1 MHPAIELKDINKTF
15 VERSW
20 RSLVFQKK
28 PKKVEALKDVTLTIG
43 QGEVYGLLGPNGAG
57 KTTLIKILATLIIP
71 DSGSGSICGYDLE
84 KHSHDIRRFVG
95 LVNSAE
101 RSFYWRLTGRQ
112 NLNFFASLYN
122 LDAAHK
128 KNRISELLE
137 LVDLIEKADVR
148 FMKYSEGQKQRLAVA
163 RALLHDPEVILM
175 DEATKSLD
183 PIGASE
189 LKELAVKEL
198 AGRRKKTILW
208 CTHNLKEAEEVC
220 GSLAIIHKGSIIARG
235 SFRSLQAL
243 FEQENSYCIKVENCS
258 PGQLAEIDIV
268 PSNIIQNNGC
278 LEFELR
284 AQENEIP
291 LYIKRLVSNGIHV
304 HACTN
309 RAFDLEEIFERLIKN
324 EHATANSQTNLIH

>member
-1 MHPAIELKDINKTF
+1 MEP
-15 VERSW
+15 
-20 RSLVFQKK
+20 
-28 PKKVEALKDVTLTIG
+28 
-43 QGEVYGLLGPNGAG
+43 
-57 KTTLIKILATLIIP
+57 
-71 DSGSGSICGYDLE
+71 
-84 KHSHDIRRFVG
+84 
-95 LVNSAE
+95 
-101 RSFYWRLTGRQ
+101 
-112 NLNFFASLYN
+112 
-122 LDAAHK
+122 
-128 KNRISELLE
+128 
-137 LVDLIEKADVR
+137 
-148 FMKYSEGQKQRLAVA
+148 KYSEGQKQRLAVA

-220 GSLAIIHKGSIIARG
+220 GSLAIIHKGKIIARG
-235 SFRSLQAL
+235 SFRSLQSL

-258 PGQLAEIDIV
+258 PGQLAEIDII

-291 LYIKRLVSNGIHV
+291 LYIKRLVSNGIDV

-309 RAFDLEEIFERLIKN
+309 RAFDL
-324 EHATANSQTNLIH
+324 